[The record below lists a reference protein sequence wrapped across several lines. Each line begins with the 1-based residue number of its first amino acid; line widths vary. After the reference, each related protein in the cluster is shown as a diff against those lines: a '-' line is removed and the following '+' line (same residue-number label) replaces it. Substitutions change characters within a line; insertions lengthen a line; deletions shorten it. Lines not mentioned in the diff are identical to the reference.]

1 MQRMQNETNLESTI
15 STNEPAG
22 AAKERIRSQ
31 PHLAIHRIWSKY
43 AGGRLFLRGQVPSFY
58 HKQLAQE
65 AIAEMEN
72 DAIPENRVGAIP
84 YAADC
89 VRCALQKEERNQT

>member
-1 MQRMQNETNLESTI
+1 MQLMQSETNLESTI
-15 STNEPAG
+15 STNEPAD

-31 PHLAIHRIWSKY
+31 PHLAFHRIWCEY

-65 AIAEMEN
+65 AIAEMESVDQVVN
-72 DAIPENRVGAIP
+72 EIEV
-84 YAADC
+84 
-89 VRCALQKEERNQT
+89 VW